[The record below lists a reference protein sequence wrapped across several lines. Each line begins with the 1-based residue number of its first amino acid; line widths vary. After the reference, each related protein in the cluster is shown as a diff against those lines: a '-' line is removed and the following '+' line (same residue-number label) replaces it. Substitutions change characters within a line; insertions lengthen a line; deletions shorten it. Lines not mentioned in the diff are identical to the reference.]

1 MGIFEYAITFSTNDA
16 DHFYWYTFRGGMGL
30 SNKMGRRLTLV
41 RLDGKGGV
49 EIFSKRIEPRNNRFP
64 EIVVKFFA
72 DSYLSFRWRNRLFW
86 WQPAELAARPGWG
99 APKKYDVSLIFVMF
113 DMFYDEG
120 KDIRLL
126 PFKEH
131 YARLG

>member
-1 MGIFEYAITFSTNDA
+1 MGISD
-16 DHFYWYTFRGGMGL
+16 
-30 SNKMGRRLTLV
+30 KMGRRPTLV

-86 WQPAELAARPGWG
+86 WQPAELAARSGLV
-99 APKKYDVSLIFVMF
+99 AKYDESLIFVMF